1 MKLAQPGSRDLVV
14 GARRTEKGRMHFEW
28 KKDYS
33 LGAARAFT
41 AASRIH
47 DARGVDGVVA
57 FSILGRRGRLGEMR
71 LKNDRRKD

>member
-33 LGAARAFT
+33 LGAARAHLPLHHEFMMRT
-41 AASRIH
+41 AESPES
-47 DARGVDGVVA
+47 VESVA
-57 FSILGRRGRLGEMR
+57 FSILGRKEEDWEKRG
-71 LKNDRRKD
+71 